1 MNLDKKIVYV
11 TGLPRAGTTLMCQLL
26 GQHPDIYCIGHS
38 SPLCDVINQFRR
50 NISDSDFLLSQ
61 LDCDLDRVHNR
72 LLAANRGLI
81 NGWFEETELPVVVD
95 KNRGWLSM
103 VQMMEVIDPDFQ
115 MIVCVRDPRQ
125 IMGSIEKQ
133 HAKTRLLD
141 FPDHIDSH
149 SISNRM
155 SRLFGDGGLVGEPMK
170 YIEHMQD
177 IEDAEIRGRLCY
189 QMYEQLIT
197 NPVDSMSFIYDWLG
211 IGDYTIN
218 PDNLTVTPGEADS
231 YYRYKYTHKTHKKIS
246 VREPHVLPIRI
257 DEAILR
263 QFSWFFKQF
272 YPEVDL
278 PVHDSSERA

>member
-1 MNLDKKIVYV
+1 MNIDKKIVYV

-26 GQHPDIYCIGHS
+26 GQHPDVYCTGHS
-38 SPLCDVINQFRR
+38 SPLCGVINQFRQ

-61 LDCDLDRVHNR
+61 LDSDLDLVHNR
-72 LLAANRGLI
+72 LLAATRGLI

-95 KNRGWLSM
+95 KNRGWLNM

-141 FPDHIDSH
+141 FPDHTDSH

-155 SRLFGDGGLVGEPMK
+155 SRLFSDTGVVGEPMK

-177 IEDAEIRGRLCY
+177 IENEEIRGRLCY
-189 QMYEQLIT
+189 LMYEQLIT

-211 IGDYTIN
+211 IEDYTIN
-218 PDNLTVTPGEADS
+218 PDNLEAIPGEADS
-231 YYRYKYTHKTHKKIS
+231 YYRYKYTHRTYKTIS
-246 VREPHVLPIRI
+246 TRAPHVLPIRI

-272 YPEVDL
+272 YPEVEL
-278 PVHDSSERA
+278 PGA